1 MRVLAY
7 DTETNGLD
15 LHYGKRMFAFSTCS
29 PGGMSRAWRLSRGG
43 STAYLKRLFGERAI
57 VKVMHN
63 AKFDLTATEYQL
75 GRRVAETTTFH
86 DTILMSHVLQN
97 LHPTHRLKDLSWE
110 LAGIPKDDEKA
121 VKAFTRGGGDYSM
134 VPEWLMKP
142 YQRLDAERCM
152 LLHLFFYPKIQANK
166 QYLEIYE
173 MERDLVI
180 PTIRMEQHGLM
191 VNRRSCEK
199 LIGSI
204 EQDIE
209 VLLDEIEVHAGKRI
223 NPNKP
228 ADVRWLLFVKSKL
241 PARTRTAIT
250 KEIGTQKS
258 ALLELKEEFKHPAV
272 DMILKHR
279 SWERGTKILQ
289 SYLDLCDGNDII
301 HPNIRTCGAKT
312 GRESCSRPNLQNV
325 AKSKV
330 LLNPFP
336 IPARL
341 AFRPRPGC
349 VNVHID
355 YAGIEMRILVHY
367 SGEQVLVAKLRLG
380 EDVHEPACYVFYGD
394 RFRNAVGGERK
405 MLRDASKNA
414 NFSIPYGSSAKKVS
428 NILSMPFSE
437 GSRRYIMY
445 RHAFPD
451 LCALN
456 QQIAR
461 QVREC
466 GYVTTIFGRKLY
478 VPRQK
483 AYMGTNYL
491 VQGTAA
497 GILKRAQIRVHWLLE
512 ALTGGECCLLLPIH
526 DEVVLEVP
534 RTRLKDFTGNV
545 YPKIFTS
552 SSILLSY
559 NSILASGPA
568 GNTIESHSPFLLIL
582 VSVYT
587 ILSNLSI
594 NHQTIGMS

>member
-29 PGGMSRAWRLSRGG
+29 PGGMSRAWRLNHKRSGV
-43 STAYLKRLFGERAI
+43 YLKRLFAERDI

-97 LHPTHRLKDLSWE
+97 LHTTHRLKDLTWE
-110 LAGIPKDDEKA
+110 LAGIPRDDERA
-121 VKAFTRGGGDYSM
+121 VKAFIARGGDYST

-142 YQRLDAERCM
+142 YQLLDAERCM
-152 LLHLFFYPKIQANK
+152 LLHLFFYPMIQKNK

-173 MERDLVI
+173 MERDLII
-180 PTIRMEQHGLM
+180 PTMRMEQHGLM
-191 VNRRSCEK
+191 LNRRSCEK
-199 LIGSI
+199 LIGNI
-204 EQDIE
+204 QQD
-209 VLLDEIEVHAGKRI
+209 VDLLLDEIEEHSGRRI
-223 NPNKP
+223 NPNK
-228 ADVRWLLFVKSKL
+228 AKDVRWLLFIKSGL
-241 PARTRTAIT
+241 PARTRTAVT

-258 ALLELKEEFKHPAV
+258 ALLELKEEFEHPAV

-279 SWERGTKILQ
+279 SWARGIKILQ
-289 SYLDLCDGNDII
+289 SYLNLCDDADII
-301 HPNIRTCGAKT
+301 HPDIRTCGAKT
-312 GRESCSRPNLQNV
+312 GRESCSKPNLQNV

-367 SGEQVLVAKLRLG
+367 SGESVLVAKLRLN
-380 EDVHEPACYVFYGD
+380 EDVHEPACHVFYGS
-394 RFRNAVGGERK
+394 RFREATGSERK

-414 NFSIPYGSSAKKVS
+414 NFSIPYGSAAQKVS
-428 NILSMPFSE
+428 NILSMPLSE
-437 GSRRYIMY
+437 GSRRFIMY

-456 QQIAR
+456 QKVAR
-461 QVREC
+461 QVREH

-497 GILKRAQIRVHWLLE
+497 GVVKRAQVRVHVLLE
-512 ALTGGECCLLLPIH
+512 SLTGGECCLLLPIH
-526 DEVVLEVP
+526 DELVLEVP
-534 RTRLKDFTGNV
+534 RTRLRGFTGDV
-545 YPKIFTS
+545 YPRIRAAMLDFPQFNVPLDVEVEVATTDWEHKKP
-552 SSILLSY
+552 LEWK
-559 NSILASGPA
+559 G
-568 GNTIESHSPFLLIL
+568 
-582 VSVYT
+582 
-587 ILSNLSI
+587 
-594 NHQTIGMS
+594 